1 MNQAETDTTQ
11 ENPPADARDTQP
23 RQRPVSAWSAEA
35 FAVAA
40 LVLNG
45 AALLGTRLV
54 RMLAAATGA
63 DRIGVAANTALGD
76 GATAVLG
83 AVLGLVALLTAHTET
98 RPWARWI
105 AAAALVLSVITVA
118 ASVVTFFLLPE
129 PQPQPTVPGLG

>member
-1 MNQAETDTTQ
+1 MNQAETDTQ
-11 ENPPADARDTQP
+11 DHPPADAREPQP
-23 RQRPVSAWSAEA
+23 RQRRISAWSAEA

-40 LVLNG
+40 LVLSG

-54 RMLAAATGA
+54 QMLAAATGA
-63 DRIGVAANTALGD
+63 DRIGVATNTALGD
-76 GATAVLG
+76 GVTAVLA

-105 AAAALVLSVITVA
+105 AAAALVLSGITVV

-129 PQPQPTVPGLG
+129 PQPQPAVPGLG